1 MSLLG
6 AVVLGN
12 TEAAVVAIVGGLLFG
27 LLGWSL
33 ARWQAGR
40 D

>member
-1 MSLLG
+1 MLA

-33 ARWQAGR
+33 HRWQATR